1 MVCNCKWGR
10 VNGGW
15 GKVFVVFFVEIL
27 STISFFYIEIRNLN
41 LSEII
46 ENRK

>member
-1 MVCNCKWGR
+1 MINDKWLMINGEWGR
-10 VNGGW
+10 
-15 GKVFVVFFVEIL
+15 VFVVFFVEIL
-27 STISFFYIEIRNLN
+27 STISFFCLEIRNLN